1 MSPDEVIC
9 VQNDELILEAFK
21 KMRDNNIGG
30 LPVVEGTKKKIV
42 GNVSIRDI
50 RFLLLKPELF
60 SNFRQLTV
68 TGFMNTVA
76 SATHDA
82 TKVSTP
88 ITCKHESTLG
98 NVIDTLASKLVHRIY
113 VTAGEDDEVIGVITL
128 RDVISCFIFEPPNFF
143 DNYFGFSAQEM
154 LGQ

>member
-1 MSPDEVIC
+1 MPSLCLSTYTQVIC

-60 SNFRQLTV
+60 SNFRY
-68 TGFMNTVA
+68 
-76 SATHDA
+76 
-82 TKVSTP
+82 
-88 ITCKHESTLG
+88 
-98 NVIDTLASKLVHRIY
+98 R
-113 VTAGEDDEVIGVITL
+113 
-128 RDVISCFIFEPPNFF
+128 
-143 DNYFGFSAQEM
+143 
-154 LGQ
+154 